1 MSSTYRDLFRSFIE
15 KDLISSTWSGVKLE
29 DACIIVSFYL
39 SLMKF
44 TNHVIPIMILRSSKI
59 FFKAFDRVLYNRV
72 ILKRSCETRL
82 YYHNTICHVKDIL
95 SHGNNSWDIVEARIP
110 VGSIFA
116 KAVTGDVLL
125 KTCS

>member
-1 MSSTYRDLFRSFIE
+1 MHYSQLLSITHEIHQSRDTYNDTKVFQNI
-15 KDLISSTWSGVKLE
+15 
-29 DACIIVSFYL
+29 
-39 SLMKF
+39 
-44 TNHVIPIMILRSSKI
+44 
-59 FFKAFDRVLYNRV
+59 KAFDRVLYNRV